1 MSANAGTGPADFIS
15 GPITPSAS
23 VLPKG
28 TCRFLLV
35 TVAGTA
41 TIVTENDESIAAVPL
56 VVGQNNIRAKKI
68 TAATA
73 TGIFACY

>member
-1 MSANAGTGPADFIS
+1 MSYANAPADQIV
-15 GPITPSAS
+15 GPITPGAS
-23 VLPKG
+23 DLAKG

-41 TIVTENDESIAAVPL
+41 TIVTEDGTSVAAVPL